1 MPKTPCK
8 AKTATGDPCKAQAG
22 PGGLCFFHANPDRA
36 RTLGQMGGRKNRHR
50 QGIEIQV
57 PTKMTL
63 DDLRELTSQTIGAV
77 LNGELQAREADAV
90 ARLLVVQN
98 SLLSSIDLEQRM
110 ASLERK
116 VVKGVLPPYENG

>member
-1 MPKTPCK
+1 
-8 AKTATGDPCKAQAG
+8 
-22 PGGLCFFHANPDRA
+22 
-36 RTLGQMGGRKNRHR
+36 MGGRKNRHR